1 MKINIT
7 NREIYFAVEN
17 CFGSLKN
24 SFTSQLY
31 ALVSADDNEQT
42 VQEIDIDKE
51 TFITIMRAVN
61 SQPHGVALNINP
73 AMYDML
79 KAQLVI
85 LAQGGDTEAIE
96 ILTEM
101 TAILNENAGMLKNK
115 ILNGKTQIL
124 S

>member
-7 NREIYFAVEN
+7 NREIFFAIEN
-17 CFGSLKN
+17 CFSLLKN

-31 ALVSADDNEQT
+31 KLVSQDDYELT
-42 VQEIDIDKE
+42 VQQIDIDKE

-61 SQPHGVALNINP
+61 SQPQGVALDINP
-73 AMYDML
+73 AMYDSL
-79 KAQLVI
+79 KVQLI
-85 LAQGGDTEAIE
+85 TLAQGGDVEAVE
-96 ILTEM
+96 VLTEM
-101 TAILNENAGMLKNK
+101 TSILAENSAMLNNK